1 VDVSREIGR
10 IGPKLDGTA
19 LHFIL
24 ASVGGVEL
32 FSESATVLDPC
43 DARTMAVLLVRAA
56 DEAER
61 MYYKQSATAHIGPPL
76 DTARFR

>member
-1 VDVSREIGR
+1 MSREIGR

-32 FSESATVLDPC
+32 FSKESTTPDPC
-43 DARTMAVLLVRAA
+43 DARTMAALLLRAA